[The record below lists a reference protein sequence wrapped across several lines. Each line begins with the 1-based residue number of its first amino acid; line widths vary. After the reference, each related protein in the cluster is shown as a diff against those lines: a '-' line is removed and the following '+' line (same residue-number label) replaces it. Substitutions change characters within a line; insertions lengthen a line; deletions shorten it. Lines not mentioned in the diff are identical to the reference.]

1 MGSGTSTVRLYG
13 GGAGYTASRSYRS
26 RTRNAWARVSSVFVL
41 GPAPLAP
48 PQPCAHPRSPTD
60 RCQEPAGPTSSRS
73 HALPRPVASATR
85 QVSPPATT

>member
-13 GGAGYTASRSYRS
+13 GGAGYTASGSYCS
-26 RTRNAWARVSSVFVL
+26 RTRNGWARVPCVFVL

-73 HALPRPVASATR
+73 HALARPVASATC
-85 QVSPPATT
+85 QV